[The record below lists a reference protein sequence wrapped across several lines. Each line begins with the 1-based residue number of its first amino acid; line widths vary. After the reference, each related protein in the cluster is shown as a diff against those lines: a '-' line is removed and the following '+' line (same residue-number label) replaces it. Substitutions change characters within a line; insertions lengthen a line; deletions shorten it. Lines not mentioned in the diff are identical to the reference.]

1 MKKVLTKILNLPGVI
16 VEDCQ
21 EIEEALVVSVKINK
35 KTAVCPRCGHRSHR
49 LHQNKQ
55 RLIRDLPW
63 GNKEVLL
70 KVNRRRFKCK
80 KCQKPF
86 SESLNF
92 VGNRKKFTDRYG
104 ENITQQVINS
114 DLKNVAKNNKLQ
126 EDQVSSML
134 MYMAQ
139 KILPINLEH
148 LTKLGIDEISLV
160 KGQGK
165 FIVVLVDLETHKLIG
180 LVSERKQSEIKKVMI
195 QWGEKVLCQIQEVS
209 MDMTGNYKHLIK
221 KICPNAEI
229 TVDRFHVTKIV
240 HRELNQARIEQKKT
254 AEVLNSQ
261 ERNKLFTGLKGSK
274 FVLLKSVNK
283 LSEKQKN
290 KLEIV
295 KEASPLIKIMHELKE
310 EFSELFENSKDLGT
324 GTLKLIDWLLKAE
337 PYYKKSVKTIKRWL
351 PEIVGYF
358 SSGTTNGVVEGI
370 NNKLKLLKRSAFGF
384 RNFHNFEIRALLSW
398 HFPKNLAH

>member
-92 VGNRKKFTDRYG
+92 VGNRKNFTDRYG
-104 ENITQQVINS
+104 EKIVEQIINS
-114 DLKNVAKNNKLQ
+114 DLKNVAQNNKLT
-126 EDQVSSML
+126 EEQVGSML
-134 MYMAQ
+134 MYVAA
-139 KILPINLEH
+139 KILPINLNY
-148 LTKLGIDEISLV
+148 LNKLGIDEISLV

-165 FIVVLVDLETHKLIG
+165 FIVVLVDLEAHKLIG
-180 LVSERKQSEIKKVMI
+180 LVSERKQSKIKEVMI
-195 QWGEKVLCQIQEVS
+195 QWGEKILSQIKEVS
-209 MDMTGNYKHLIK
+209 IDMTGNYKHLIK

-229 TVDRFHVTKIV
+229 TVDRFHVTKIINQ
-240 HRELNQARIEQKKT
+240 ELNQARIDQKKG
-254 AEVLNSQ
+254 AEALNAQ
-261 ERNKLFTGLKGSK
+261 ARNKLFNGLKGSK
-274 FVLLKSVNK
+274 FVLLKSADN

-290 KLEIV
+290 KLRAV
-295 KEASPLIKIMHELKE
+295 KEASPLIATMYELKE
-310 EFSELFENSKDLGT
+310 EFHDLFENSQNLGI
-324 GTLKLIDWLLKAE
+324 GTLNLIDWLKKAE

-358 SSGTTNGVVEGI
+358 ESRTTNAIVEGI
-370 NNKLKLLKRSAFGF
+370 NNKLKLLKRSGFGF